1 MATFKINDM
10 ISMLEGKSSE
20 LLNKIEEMEKDLNLS
35 KNTVRTQRQVKSHE
49 AHNLLIM
56 AHLCK
61 FLRAYYYGDDNGEM
75 ELPGDIGKWFE
86 STTMLTETRE
96 KGAIVLHDGDN
107 VFDIME
113 AHPSLTMAKVKELVE
128 KQGFMLDKG
137 IVRK

>member
-10 ISMLEGKSSE
+10 ISMLEGKSGE

-35 KNTVRTQRQVKSHE
+35 ENTVRTQRQVKSHE

-56 AHLCK
+56 VHLCR
-61 FLRAYYYGDDNGEM
+61 FLRDYYFQGNGEM
-75 ELPGDIGKWFE
+75 ELPGDVGKWFE
-86 STTMLTETRE
+86 STTMLTETRK
-96 KGAIVLHDGDN
+96 KGTVVLHDGDS

-113 AHPSLTMAKVKELVE
+113 AHPSLTMAKVKELIA

-137 IVRK
+137 IIRK